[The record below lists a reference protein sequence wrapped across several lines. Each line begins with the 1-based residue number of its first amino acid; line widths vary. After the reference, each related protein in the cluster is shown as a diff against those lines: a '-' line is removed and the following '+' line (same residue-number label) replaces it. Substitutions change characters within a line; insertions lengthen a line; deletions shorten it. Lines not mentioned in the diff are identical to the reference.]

1 MHPKAASGAK
11 TPFWTFYPGRVRLAY
26 LRRLKMPLRNLLRD
40 CALVVGLMAGW
51 AVPAVSQ
58 ILYPGGFVPPGGYV
72 PIDPRF
78 PAYPF
83 SAPRSVLIESQV
95 VPAAPLPP
103 ARIVLTH
110 RQNETLRVEIY
121 DQKKRQTIFQN
132 DIPAGQSIE
141 VTLPRDAGGVVHETY
156 QSVGPFGD
164 IVQRNITRNIP
175 IDVRYEVIVHQWQI
189 QSIAIDRTGKS
200 PSQIEDIQYQGKGI
214 GRFTLPAGPQLTDGQ
229 IDVYRN
235 AVAAGNR
242 GAIAPLLPSSEDD
255 RPASDPLRRALEEL
269 ERR

>member
-1 MHPKAASGAK
+1 MH
-11 TPFWTFYPGRVRLAY
+11 TPLLTNGPGRPPGQSVELIMQ
-26 LRRLKMPLRNLLRD
+26 LKILLYSWTV
-40 CALVVGLMAGW
+40 VVGVMASW
-51 AVPAVSQ
+51 PARAVSQ
-58 ILYPGGFVPPGGYV
+58 ILYPGDFFPPGGYV

-110 RQNETLRVEIY
+110 RRNETLRVEVY
-121 DQKKRQTIFQN
+121 DLKKRQTIFQN

-164 IVQRNITRNIP
+164 VVQRNITRNIP

-200 PSQIEDIQYQGKGI
+200 PSPIEDIQYQGKGI
-214 GRFTLPAGPQLTDGQ
+214 GRFTLPAGSLLTDGQ

-255 RPASDPLRRALEEL
+255 RPASDPLRRAVEEL
-269 ERR
+269 ERK